1 MAGAD
6 GGHTATP
13 YNVAMRILFH
23 VLAAM
28 PLVVLQGLGQV
39 AGSLLWWLNTNR
51 RRIAVIN
58 TDLCLPELPV
68 TQRTHIARQSIAHEI
83 TTYLET
89 PQYWLGNSER
99 MKARVREYRNI
110 EAYDRALSKGKGVIL
125 LTLHMG
131 AFEAVAIPM
140 SEKYKLT
147 GLYSPQDGVVNELS
161 IQGRSRLGGRLVST
175 ESGGA
180 RRQLL
185 PVLARGEGIYF
196 MPDHDP
202 PEGRGLF
209 APFMGI
215 LAHTPSLVARLV
227 RESGSPVVFMF
238 GERLPRGRGYI
249 AHYLEAPPGMDDPD
263 PVKATTAMNQGL
275 EACVR
280 ACPEQYW
287 WGYKRFRRQPAG
299 KPRFYT

>member
-1 MAGAD
+1 MA
-6 GGHTATP
+6 
-13 YNVAMRILFH
+13 AMTLLFH
-23 VLAAM
+23 ILAAL
-28 PLVVLQGLGQV
+28 PLAVLQGIGNA
-39 AGSLLWWLNTNR
+39 AGALLWWTGSGRRKVALLN
-51 RRIAVIN
+51 IAR
-58 TDLCLPELPV
+58 CMPELPEAE
-68 TQRTHIARQSIAHEI
+68 RERIARRSIAHELM
-83 TTYLET
+83 TYLET
-89 PQYWLGNSER
+89 PQYWLGR
-99 MKARVREYRNI
+99 VDQVRARVVEYRNLDI
-110 EAYDRALSKGKGVIL
+110 YERALAQGRGVIL

-140 SEKYKLT
+140 SEKFKLT
-147 GLYSPQDGVVNELS
+147 GLYKPQKGAVNDLS
-161 IQGRSRLGGRLVST
+161 IRGRSRMGGMLVST

-185 PVLARGEGIYF
+185 PVLARGEGIYY

-202 PEGRGLF
+202 PAGRGLF

-215 LAHTPSLVARLV
+215 PAHTPSLIARLV
-227 RESGSPVVFMF
+227 RESKAPVVFMF
-238 GERLPRGRGYI
+238 GERLPAGRGYI

-263 PVKATTAMNQGL
+263 PVKATTAMNKGL

-287 WGYKRFRRQPAG
+287 WGYKRFRRQPPG